1 MGLTWINHYQRVQDF
16 FDLSSHES
24 YQSLYI
30 SKNAALTKN
39 VRGITQAKGHV
50 QCMRTGIERLKIGT
64 TYGLQLSHHPKW
76 NLDSTLRCVPKKW
89 FRDVVSDPKVIDF
102 RSVHPIQLGELP
114 MIVTVDLVIKCRI
127 EFGATQHHSQS
138 PDWLLRLPQELGG
151 RAPEVKKLRSGPK
164 RWVSEAGVMPAQ
176 TDIRNT

>member
-76 NLDSTLRCVPKKW
+76 NLDSTLRCVPKK
-89 FRDVVSDPKVIDF
+89 
-102 RSVHPIQLGELP
+102 
-114 MIVTVDLVIKCRI
+114 
-127 EFGATQHHSQS
+127 
-138 PDWLLRLPQELGG
+138 
-151 RAPEVKKLRSGPK
+151 
-164 RWVSEAGVMPAQ
+164 
-176 TDIRNT
+176 